1 MKAGSSVDE
10 DGELIDVNKVQTA
23 LASVG
28 VSLLDAQGQFRDF
41 DDVIFELADKWDTL
55 DKNSQRYV
63 ATIAAGNRQQSRF
76 IALVSHADRLR
87 EVADSAANSED
98 AGLIQYAKTLDSLE
112 TKLNNLKT
120 SFQQFYMDIFNGEFF
135 KGIIG
140 GITNLLDG
148 LNKLSK
154 PTALLNFVSVIQ
166 GMKIIGNVLVSAF
179 TSAFGQIRANWK
191 QLFEDMVK
199 TAQTKSKEAGQQSG
213 QEFKEGQRGS
223 GVEQEIKYLPI
234 RKTRSQWMDGQ
245 KVGERTVYDRDA
257 ITHNLKTFGSAH
269 KNSLITGGYA
279 AASLLSLAG
288 TAISKNNQT
297 AGAWTSGIGNGL
309 NMGLNAF
316 MLSSSIPGLQ
326 AFAPAIGLATG
337 AITTFV
343 SAMSSIP
350 TAAEKAQEALD
361 KATEVSNQK
370 DIERAEA
377 RERATNLKNTLDNL
391 ERLKKAQYDSAEA
404 QQEYIDAQNSAFESF
419 PELATGF
426 DEVGNAII
434 DASNAE
440 RLLADARKKA
450 SEATIAAAAA
460 EYSEKNAQQA
470 AGWVDARKSVS
481 QYGNNYGS
489 MLAQKLLTNG
499 IYDGDVRSNIYSKDK
514 SMAFNEMNN
523 ILSSSGLNISAW
535 VYLEGGEDARSGW
548 LNTLEADGWKDRF
561 LSAYEKYN
569 AATQQQNLFEG
580 FMSMGYENQIGKDY
594 LDKFTAPEV
603 LNYAINKGASFFGLE
618 QTDFEDR
625 ITEFAELTD
634 FVTKEDATYADVLAE
649 VNKYTSL
656 FTTNEAERIASL
668 DANVI
673 ASIQDYLQGKDPT
686 GEGIAWQT
694 EIDDASAAFYKRAEE
709 KIYKDFNL
717 IIDPETKEQTWEP
730 KDGEDN
736 LQERLDQLYKSYD
749 EFYNQL
755 LENSNVDDFNELNRL
770 LNAGTISSDEY
781 KNRLTGLIGVENEES
796 IGWQFANGLLT
807 EVTEIQNTF
816 SKALKKEEWGGDASR
831 WSGIADAAGQIP
843 ASLYD
848 GIVENVNLV
857 QENLEN
863 QRMTASQA
871 DSYATAY
878 SNLISQISSITN
890 STVQAAMWELLGDA
904 DTDLFS
910 IVGIEAFKKQAMD
923 LGFEIDDTVFD
934 DLETNIPVNLVTEYS
949 GLVSDIT
956 KNADQFLD
964 AINKAKNG
972 FDNLTE
978 AAEFAKKWG
987 VSINDFK
994 TIDGKLYF
1002 TDFEAIQKNYE
1013 SELGEAQT
1021 KVEEAFGKAKTT
1033 AGGFGE
1039 IDFSVGADATNSWQS
1054 KKKELE
1060 NKLKDATISDENKQD
1075 IIDQISL
1082 LDTYSTGYQEWLKEN
1097 KDKSFVDYLTQLEQA
1112 ELDALNL
1119 KKEDLEEWAAEEMA
1133 ATDAALALQ
1142 IKYKDSKAEANRAIA
1157 EKGAEGYD
1165 NTEMGKYQALFGW
1178 KEGTD
1183 FKFDQTTGTYT
1194 ITDEGL
1200 KDLQISTQ
1208 NAIKNLY
1215 SSELQSAIDAATN
1228 LGEEASKIGG
1238 ADRGTYAEFYKDA
1251 FKYHSSDFYEKRI
1264 PELLEGISTG
1274 DDELK
1279 EQNKQILTRYELAR
1293 LQKIDSNAT
1302 LEDAEESANKII
1314 AAYNDGIEEA
1324 IETVRDM
1331 KLEALNKG
1339 FISETDHNTLS
1350 KVEGGKDW
1358 LEKFDAAI
1366 AKEGEER
1373 ANQIFSL
1380 VKEVYQDQLK
1390 DKKITK
1396 DEYLKN
1402 ITSSI
1407 EDQLDF
1413 LYSNLADAEFTSDVT
1428 SAAIKGNLVY
1438 QRTDYSKLLAA
1449 AMELKDNQGNL
1460 VYETLEDAAAEL
1472 GTLTD
1477 QGFQVNLTKLKEKG
1491 LIDDSDFAEAQHNI
1505 LDTTFSSLKAVA
1517 EKFAAGERVYED
1529 EIDAIFESLGI
1540 KDISEAAYES
1550 LEGLI
1555 SSMVSGLK
1563 SVGLEDVEIIS
1574 KVKELQAQILDAIIQ
1589 SISDGLSNLTEGLDG
1604 TLSNEA
1610 FNSLQ
1615 TKYNLTGQ
1623 GATYTSKGVALGI
1636 KDQQTLVEKLYKSAE
1651 EAGLE
1656 AEFGDQLWEA
1666 WQKAE
1671 QPIFEGYLEI
1681 EDAIRACY
1689 DEQGALINGT
1699 EDWVKALQQ
1708 AKIAALQSAD
1718 AFEFSFM
1725 DRDPFEGMA
1734 GGFDNF
1740 VDSID
1745 SVKSALQGLKTDEE
1759 MSVQDF
1765 FNIIDFI
1772 DRLGMGEQ
1780 VLTAMGVD
1788 LERFGNDIQNWAN
1801 DVAMA
1806 STTIGKI
1813 DVAGIEA
1820 TGASLGGAVGAM
1832 ADGMTDGLKKVAK
1845 QQVEY
1850 YSGLE
1855 AMLEALLALES
1866 MGEVDMSFG
1875 IDIAGNGFEG
1885 KTYQLKDLE
1894 ELWKEIDA
1902 LEDKELRVKVI
1913 GEVNTKVGDII
1924 KNLGKEGGDN
1934 SLNSLLKKWGKA
1946 DQTITDLFFG
1956 GQFSINNAD
1965 HREMAGL
1972 FQEYAA
1978 QLNNVSETQA
1988 IALSQR
1994 FWGALEG
2001 SFEFDDNGKIKN
2013 VKDDFLKKFKEA
2025 LGDVD
2030 WNNLPEATDIELQAD
2045 LQAKI
2050 ATKFNNNEV
2059 QINGDKIKVL
2069 EGTVKQELADYI
2081 KKYYSGKGYEAD
2093 VFIDADGNVTVN
2105 IVNIQAK
2112 TFIKDDDGWEE
2123 DVNNELGSHYATKAL
2138 DFDTTV
2144 EGSATVKL
2152 NLHTGKFEINPTGE
2166 FDNYW
2171 DEGSGTWDTEAIKQ
2185 LVEQM
2190 LGISTS
2196 NFNVTGKKGAATVT
2210 FGFAVDEQ
2218 GDTTLASLAAD
2229 VAAIKEALTGENE
2242 FNLSTEDAVSKIKTL
2257 AEEAKAAFQDIP
2269 ITLDFSNL
2277 GGENTDPTQQQGLQ
2291 NLSTDATSAATPL
2304 KEIWLSLANT
2314 VTLLN
2319 SIFTSQ
2325 AMKRLSEE
2333 AKTAEEAVKALDG
2346 EVQTLKESLTADE
2359 TATSFINA
2367 LITLTQGIFENNE
2380 VIDLSSLFN
2389 FVEIDTTAI
2398 EAITT
2403 AINGIQQA
2411 LDNIQAQS
2419 ISDIGDAAA
2428 IAEGQLDH
2436 MVGELDAAA
2445 GALGRLGTITFGSD
2459 GGTSLSDLTTALEKL
2474 NENNN
2479 LIIGADITA
2488 AQAAIENINGT
2499 EIPPKTL
2506 VINANASAAQQIYSS
2521 FTNKTVTIT
2530 INARDNTGGLALPGS
2545 SAKAYAGN
2553 VLTGKALVNG
2563 QQYGAALAGK
2573 TLVGELGPE
2582 LAVYDNQY
2590 HLLGQDGAEF
2600 VNLPSD
2606 AIVFNHLQTQGIIN
2620 GKVDNIRGTQL
2631 NAAYQRAQ
2639 MFSGNALVNGNV
2651 SGPSALSGIASA
2663 LSAVQRAKSIWQGLL
2678 NSLSAADLL
2687 GGAGSG
2693 GGGGGGGGKT
2703 QNLKPYIGD
2712 LQEWYNLS
2720 RQIAYLEGQINT
2732 LIAKRNNLSKGFD
2745 QGAAYLRNLKES
2757 QALLQDQLNTQKDL
2771 YRYQQDELKRQ
2782 ADAINDSNNWISQFY
2797 HVGAD
2802 GVLQYNEGNETNGGK
2817 GALEVLQKLNEMG
2830 ENTEKNTIKDQVA
2843 YIKEITDG
2851 AFERGFTWE
2860 EETDDEGKGTGKYKK
2875 KEWTDEEYV
2884 QEFFSA
2890 LQEPIDDYDAL
2901 QDAVWE
2907 TETELEDL
2915 ANEIEKINDEIR
2927 DNEIELTELIF
2938 DAVEQVREKAID
2950 GLEESN
2956 KLIID
2961 ANKAYADSL
2970 SEAINQEKQLYEQN
2984 KTIQDREL
2992 LQRQLSL
2999 LRRSGGSAADIASLE
3014 RTINDYLKDEYFTNQ
3029 QNTLDTIKEAN
3040 EKQQELMEQ
3049 QVQLMKDSL
3058 EYDKENGVLWT
3069 KVYEVL
3075 AEGNAFTLDFLS
3087 GAGAD
3092 GFLEKANVEQ
3102 EKMLEEWAF
3111 KIGLY
3116 GENERS
3122 NYLENKYAQPAY
3134 EALMNNTSSWA
3145 AGYKQIFD
3153 SMDAATKEEWK
3164 NDYIDA
3170 YNSYMLENTSGQSTE
3185 AEIAA
3190 AKQAASAKAEE
3201 TFFEHI
3207 KQEKKRRDDEKTSA
3221 EKKTTNNSSSSSSS
3235 SSSKQS
3241 STKTATKYTW
3251 TNSVT
3256 GESGYAYSKSAAQ
3269 SAVQAS
3275 YNNYAKAAGGSLA
3288 GTTTKE
3294 ELNKKIEEDKNSVK
3308 ASKKTGGSIANTG
3321 LYMLHGS
3328 PRNPEYVLN
3337 AKQTRGM
3344 EQLITFTERN
3354 PDFVD
3359 VLKAHYD
3366 ALAGDVSG
3374 RDYST
3379 LQNKT
3384 INIAEGA
3391 IQIAVEKLNDKY
3403 DIEDISND
3411 IMDRMYSIAA
3421 KASSRGVS
3429 RR

>member
-1 MKAGSSVDE
+1 MSKTASGAANVGSSFENTTAMIATMVEATRESPENIGSALKSIISRFGEMKAGSAFDE

-76 IALVSHADRLR
+76 IALVSNADRLR

-135 KGIIG
+135 KGIIS

-154 PTALLNFVSVIQ
+154 PTALLNFVSIIQ
-166 GMKIIGNVLVSAF
+166 GIKIVGNVLVSLF
-179 TSAFGQIRANWK
+179 TSTFGQIRANWK
-191 QLFEDMVK
+191 KLFEDMVK
-199 TAQTKSKEAGQQSG
+199 IAQAKSKEAGRQSG
-213 QEFKEGQRGS
+213 QKFKEGQRES

-234 RKTRSQWMDGQ
+234 RETRSQWMDGQ
-245 KVGERTVYDRDA
+245 KVGERFVYDKNA
-257 ITHNLKTFGSAH
+257 IAHNLRTFGSAH
-269 KNSLITGGYA
+269 KNNLITGGYA
-279 AASLLSLAG
+279 AAALLSLGG

-316 MLSSSIPGLQ
+316 MLSSAIPGLQ
-326 AFAPAIGLATG
+326 AFAPAIAIITG
-337 AITTFV
+337 AITTIV
-343 SAMSSIP
+343 SVASSIP
-350 TAAEKAQEALD
+350 TTVEKAQEALD
-361 KATEVSNQK
+361 KATKESNEK

-419 PELATGF
+419 PELTSAF
-426 DEVGNAII
+426 DAAGNAII
-434 DASNAE
+434 DTSNAE
-440 RLLADARKKA
+440 TLLANARKKA
-450 SEATIAAAAA
+450 AKATIDAAAA
-460 EYSEKNAQQA
+460 ELKTAKANQA
-470 AGWVDARKSVS
+470 SDWAKARDSVS
-481 QYGNNYGS
+481 DSFWEGTLGNRDNLAEEFKQYVFNWGEEAGATY
-489 MLAQKLLTNG
+489 
-499 IYDGDVRSNIYSKDK
+499 IDPDSNMTTFTEPEIIEEFVSD
-514 SMAFNEMNN
+514 N
-523 ILSSSGLNISAW
+523 SG
-535 VYLEGGEDARSGW
+535 
-548 LNTLEADGWKDRF
+548 K
-561 LSAYEKYN
+561 
-569 AATQQQNLFEG
+569 
-580 FMSMGYENQIGKDY
+580 
-594 LDKFTAPEV
+594 TAPEV
-603 LNYAINKGASFFGLE
+603 FNAIIELGYEKLGFDSEFGFQKSLVKFAKNVSYIDKNAGYEEILAKNNEFLFNFAENEAAIKASEKATGQAYIQSYLTIQDLLGENLDWQKIDAATEQFYETLLSSNNFDVSKFEYDDEGNLIQSSIPKAFTISPEKLE
-618 QTDFEDR
+618 QSFKALYNELYASSNLD
-625 ITEFAELTD
+625 AYNELTEQAKAGKITLNEYGERIGKILSLTD
-634 FVTKEDATYADVLAE
+634 SNSPFFAAANSISQGIASDLEDAQNRFSNALSNKDGSIRWE
-649 VNKYTSL
+649 SIVNM
-656 FTTNEAERIASL
+656 A
-668 DANVI
+668 
-673 ASIQDYLQGKDPT
+673 
-686 GEGIAWQT
+686 
-694 EIDDASAAFYKRAEE
+694 E
-709 KIYKDFNL
+709 KI
-717 IIDPETKEQTWEP
+717 PE
-730 KDGEDN
+730 
-736 LQERLDQLYKSYD
+736 
-749 EFYNQL
+749 
-755 LENSNVDDFNELNRL
+755 
-770 LNAGTISSDEY
+770 
-781 KNRLTGLIGVENEES
+781 
-796 IGWQFANGLLT
+796 
-807 EVTEIQNTF
+807 
-816 SKALKKEEWGGDASR
+816 
-831 WSGIADAAGQIP
+831 
-843 ASLYD
+843 SLYD
-848 GIVENVNLV
+848 TIIENVNLV
-857 QENLEN
+857 QKNLEN
-863 QRMTASQA
+863 GTITSTQA
-871 DSYATAY
+871 DFYAEAY
-878 SNLISQISSITN
+878 ANLLTKIGEIPNSII
-890 STVQAAMWELLGDA
+890 QAAMWELLGGA

-910 IVGIEAFKKQAMD
+910 IVGIETFKKQAMD
-923 LGFEIDDTVFD
+923 LGFEIDDNDTTFD

-1013 SELGEAQT
+1013 SEFGEAQT

-1033 AGGFGE
+1033 AEGFGE
-1039 IDFSVGADATNSWQS
+1039 IDFSVGADGDNSWQN
-1054 KKKELE
+1054 KKKDLE
-1060 NKLKDATISDENKQD
+1060 GQLKKAANDEEKQS

-1097 KDKSFVDYLTQLEQA
+1097 ENKTFVDYLTQLEQA

-1119 KKEDLEEWAAEEMA
+1119 KKEDLEKWAAEEMA

-1142 IKYKDSKAEANRAIA
+1142 IAHKNSKAEANRAIA

-1165 NTEMGKYQALFGW
+1165 NTEMGKYQALFDW
-1178 KEGTD
+1178 EEETD
-1183 FKFDQTTGTYT
+1183 FKFDEATGTYT

-1238 ADRGTYAEFYKDA
+1238 ADRGTYAEYYKDVDGSLTSED
-1251 FKYHSSDFYEKRI
+1251 Y
-1264 PELLEGISTG
+1264 
-1274 DDELK
+1274 
-1279 EQNKQILTRYELAR
+1279 NKSVPMIIANAAKGVQDSLNQLYDYELAR
-1293 LQKIDSNAT
+1293 LQKIDPNAT
-1302 LEDAEESANKII
+1302 VEDAKESVNKII
-1314 AAYNDGIEEA
+1314 AAYNDGIEKA

-1339 FISETDHNTLS
+1339 FISETDYNTLS
-1350 KVEGGKDW
+1350 KTEGGEDW
-1358 LEKFDAAI
+1358 LEQFDAAI
-1366 AKEGEER
+1366 VKEGAER

-1380 VKEVYQDQLK
+1380 VKEVYQDQLN

-1413 LYSNLADAEFTSDVT
+1413 LYPDLADAEFTSDVT

-1438 QRTDYSKLLAA
+1438 QRTDYPKLLAA
-1449 AMELKDNQGNL
+1449 AMELKNNEGEL
-1460 VYETLEDAAAEL
+1460 VYKTLEDAAAEL

-1477 QGFQVNLTKLKEKG
+1477 QGFRVNLAKLKEKG

-1540 KDISEAAYES
+1540 ENIPEAAYES

-1555 SSMVSGLK
+1555 NSMVSGLK
-1563 SVGLEDVEIIS
+1563 SVGLEDVEITS

-1610 FNSLQ
+1610 FSSLQ

-1623 GATYTSKGVALGI
+1623 GATYTSKGVALGL
-1636 KDQQTLVEKLYKSAE
+1636 KDQQTLVKKLYKSAE
-1651 EAGLE
+1651 DAGLE

-1681 EDAIRACY
+1681 EDAIQACY
-1689 DEQGALINGT
+1689 NEQGALINGT
-1699 EDWVKALQQ
+1699 ENWVKALQQ

-1718 AFEFSFM
+1718 AFEFGFM

-1740 VDSID
+1740 VGSID
-1745 SVKSALQGLKTDEE
+1745 SVKSALQGLKADEE

-1772 DRLGMGEQ
+1772 DRLGMGGQ

-1875 IDIAGNGFEG
+1875 IDIDGAKIKE

-1894 ELWKEIDA
+1894 ELWNEISA
-1902 LEDKELRVKVI
+1902 LDDHELQFQII
-1913 GEVNTKVGDII
+1913 GQVNTKVGNII
-1924 KNLGKEGGDN
+1924 KSLGEAGGDN
-1934 SLNSLLKKWGKA
+1934 SLNNLLKKWGKT

-1956 GQFSINNAD
+1956 GDFNIENAD

-1972 FQEYAA
+1972 FQEYAT

-1988 IALSQR
+1988 IALSQQ
-1994 FWGALEG
+1994 FWRALG
-2001 SFEFDDNGKIKN
+2001 DSFEFDDNGKIKN
-2013 VKDDFLKKFKEA
+2013 VKDNFLNKFKEA

-2030 WNNLPEATDIELQAD
+2030 WSNLPEATDIELQAD

-2050 ATKFNNNEV
+2050 ATKFDSNKV
-2059 QINGDKIKVL
+2059 QINDDKIKVL
-2069 EGTVKQELADYI
+2069 DNSVRQELTDYI
-2081 KKYYSGKGYEAD
+2081 KNYYNNKGYEAD
-2093 VFIDADGNVTVN
+2093 VSIDTDGNVTVN

-2112 TFIKDDDGWEE
+2112 TFIKDDDSWKE
-2123 DVNNELGSHYATKAL
+2123 DVDDELGSYYAIKDL

-2152 NLHTGKFEINPTGE
+2152 NLHTGKFEIIPTGE

-2171 DEGSGTWDTEAIKQ
+2171 DEGSDTWDTEAIKQ

-2196 NFNVTGKKGAATVT
+2196 NFNVTGEKGAATVT

-2229 VAAIKEALTGENE
+2229 VAAIKEALTGENK
-2242 FNLSTEDAVSKIKTL
+2242 FNLSTEDAASKIKTL
-2257 AEEAKAAFQDIP
+2257 AEEARAAFRDIP

-2277 GGENTDPTQQQGLQ
+2277 SGENTSPSQQQGLQ

-2346 EVQTLKESLTADE
+2346 EVQTLKESLTADG
-2359 TATSFINA
+2359 TVASFINA

-2389 FVEIDTTAI
+2389 FVGIDTTAV

-2403 AINGIQQA
+2403 VINNIQQA

-2419 ISDIGDAAA
+2419 ISDIGNDAVT
-2428 IAEGQLDH
+2428 AESKLDN
-2436 MVGELDAAA
+2436 MAGELDAVA

-2474 NENNN
+2474 NENSN
-2479 LIIGADITA
+2479 LIIDADITA

-2506 VINANASAAQQIYSS
+2506 FINANASAAQQIYNS

-2530 INARDNTGGLALPGS
+2530 INAKDNTGGLTLPGS
-2545 SAKAYAGN
+2545 SAKAYTGN

-2620 GKVDNIRGTQL
+2620 GKVDDIRGTQL

-2651 SGPSALSGIASA
+2651 SGPALAGGGIASA
-2663 LSAVQRAKSIWQGLL
+2663 LAAVRRAKSVWQGLL

-2687 GGAGSG
+2687 QGGG
-2693 GGGGGGGGKT
+2693 GGGGGGGGKK
-2703 QNLKPYIGD
+2703 QDLKPYIGD

-2720 RQIAYLEGQINT
+2720 RQIADLEAHINT
-2732 LIAKRNNLSKGFD
+2732 LIAERNNLSKGFD

-2757 QALLQDQLNTQKDL
+2757 VALLEDQLNTERDL
-2771 YRYQQDELKRQ
+2771 YRYKVDELERQ
-2782 ADAINDSNNWISQFY
+2782 ANAINSADNWVSKFY
-2797 HVGAD
+2797 RVGAD
-2802 GVLQYNEGNETNGGK
+2802 GVLQYIEGNETNGGK
-2817 GALEVLQKLNEMG
+2817 GALEVLQVLNDMG
-2830 ENTEKNTIKDQVA
+2830 ENPEKNTIKDQVN
-2843 YIKEITDG
+2843 YIKEITG
-2851 AFERGFTWE
+2851 GEFKRGFTWE
-2860 EETDDEGKGTGKYKK
+2860 EETDEEGKGTGSYSK

-2901 QDAVWE
+2901 KDAVNEAE
-2907 TETELEDL
+2907 TSIEDL
-2915 ANEIEKINDEIR
+2915 ASEIDKINEEIR
-2927 DNEIELTELIF
+2927 DNEIELTELIRK
-2938 DAVEQVREKAID
+2938 AVEDVRQEAID
-2950 GLEESN
+2950 NLEESN
-2956 KLIID
+2956 KLITK
-2961 ANKAYADSL
+2961 ANQAYADSL
-2970 SEAINQEKQLYEQN
+2970 NDAIKAEKQQYEQN
-2984 KTIQDREL
+2984 QNISDREI

-2999 LRRSGGSAADIASLE
+2999 LRRSGGSVADINELE
-3014 RTINDYLKDEYFTNQ
+3014 RTINDRLKEEYFTDQ
-3029 QNTLDTIKEAN
+3029 QNALDAIKEAN

-3049 QVQLMKDSL
+3049 QVQIMKDSL

-3069 KVYEVL
+3069 KVYEIL

-3092 GFLEKANVEQ
+3092 GFLEKANIEQ

-3116 GENERS
+3116 SENERS
-3122 NYLENKYAQPAY
+3122 DLLEHKYARPAFQ
-3134 EALMNNTSSWA
+3134 ALTDSASSWEE
-3145 AGYKQIFD
+3145 GYKD
-3153 SMDAATKEEWK
+3153 VYDTVSAATREGWNK
-3164 NDYIDA
+3164 DYLDT

-3190 AKQAASAKAEE
+3190 AKKAASAKAEQ

-3207 KQEKKRRDDEKTSA
+3207 KQEKKRRDAEKTSSSGGSSGGSGGG
-3221 EKKTTNNSSSSSSS
+3221 SSSGGSG
-3235 SSSKQS
+3235 SSSKS
-3241 STKTATKYTW
+3241 SGTKYYYVKTEDG
-3251 TNSVT
+3251 TFIGVNSNDK
-3256 GESGYAYSKSAAQ
+3256 KSAEKYVANKYATSDKSNQKVTSTNISKTEIKKAKDKLTQ
-3269 SAVQAS
+3269 S
-3275 YNNYAKAAGGSLA
+3275 GM
-3288 GTTTKE
+3288 
-3294 ELNKKIEEDKNSVK
+3294 
-3308 ASKKTGGSIANTG
+3308 KTGGAADNTG

-3374 RDYST
+3374 RSYST
-3379 LQNKT
+3379 ANSNSIT
-3384 INIAEGA
+3384 IAEGA

-3411 IMDRMYSIAA
+3411 IMDRMYTIAA
-3421 KASSRGVS
+3421 KSSSRSVS